1 MMIRNTLMAA
11 MIGIGIC
18 GGGAAQAVTWD
29 LGTLSATPPASGTVH
44 HMGAFSDIIQFDV
57 GGASTL
63 GGTVADVSFS
73 SFLNIDNLSVA
84 LQAGDGSSLGN
95 WAGDSMTFLANL
107 AAGEYY
113 FAVSGIGVGS
123 LGGIYQYAVSAAPVP
138 EPGEWALMLSGLGL
152 MGFMMRRRQSR
163 LAA

>member
-1 MMIRNTLMAA
+1 
-11 MIGIGIC
+11 
-18 GGGAAQAVTWD
+18 
-29 LGTLSATPPASGTVH
+29 
-44 HMGAFSDIIQFDV
+44 
-57 GGASTL
+57 
-63 GGTVADVSFS
+63 
-73 SFLNIDNLSVA
+73 
-84 LQAGDGSSLGN
+84 
-95 WAGDSMTFLANL
+95 MTFLANL